1 MSLLYLNPRVSM
13 RKQWILTSCVVCLSA
28 FISYLRKPQSNQLL
42 LFNQWHIRKLQSP
55 FLHLPLSP
63 EAADSHTS
71 VHTHTL
77 VLCFLFLFNLL
88 NLLMLGP
95 SLLPHSCCCYAQ
107 PEPQLHSH
115 FHSPNDYVS
124 MYKTEISLLEIRAII
139 PFPPCGSADCCNS
152 FVFIWEYLNVPLHYC
167 HYSHPAEMKQSVLIF
182 LFFFVSMMR
191 EI

>member
-13 RKQWILTSCVVCLSA
+13 RKQWILTTCVVCLSA

-88 NLLMLGP
+88 NLLRLGP
-95 SLLPHSCCCYAQ
+95 SLLPHSCCC
-107 PEPQLHSH
+107 PLSLSHSYTH
-115 FHSPNDYVS
+115 TSTHRMIMRPC
-124 MYKTEISLLEIRAII
+124 IRRKYH
-139 PFPPCGSADCCNS
+139 CWKLG
-152 FVFIWEYLNVPLHYC
+152 
-167 HYSHPAEMKQSVLIF
+167 Q
-182 LFFFVSMMR
+182 
-191 EI
+191 